1 MFKTL
6 TTLVLIIGLTFS
18 VNAQIDTPAP
28 SPSSKMEQ
36 VVGLTDITIDY
47 SRPSMRGRTI
57 FGNLV
62 PYGKV
67 WRTGANLK
75 TKITFSSDVT
85 IDNKEL
91 KAGTYA
97 LLTVPTED
105 YWDIIFYTDTE
116 GGGAPA
122 ELDNSLVALKMTVK
136 TQLLTND
143 VQSFTFD
150 ISDITNSSA
159 NVNISW
165 EKTSVTFD
173 VMVPTDEM
181 AMASIKTAMSGPTA
195 NEYFQSAVYLLTT
208 NKDIKL
214 AKEWIDKAIKMNDNP
229 PFWQLRQQSLIWA
242 ANGDKKGAIEIAK
255 KSLAKSKEAGNDDY
269 VKMNND
275 SIAEWSN

>member
-47 SRPSMRGRTI
+47 SKPAMRGRTI

-97 LLTVPTED
+97 ILTVPTED
-105 YWDIIFYTDTE
+105 YWDIIFYTDTK

-150 ISDITNSSA
+150 ISDITNSTA

-165 EKTSVTFD
+165 EKTRVTFD
-173 VMVPTDEM
+173 VMVPTDVI
-181 AMASIKTAMSGPTA
+181 AMASIEKAMSGPTA
-195 NEYFQSAVYLLTT
+195 GEYYQSAVYLLTT
-208 NKDIKL
+208 EKDIKL
-214 AKEWIDKAIKMNDNP
+214 AKEWIDKAISMNDNP

-255 KSLAKSKEAGNDDY
+255 ESLAKSKEAGNDDY

>member
-47 SRPSMRGRTI
+47 SRPAMRGRTI

-67 WRTGANLK
+67 WRTGANMK

-97 LLTVPTED
+97 ILTIPTED
-105 YWDIIFYTDTE
+105 YWDIIFYTDTK

-143 VQSFTFD
+143 VQSFTFG
-150 ISDITNSSA
+150 ISDITNNGA

-173 VMVPTDEM
+173 VVVPTDVI
-181 AMASIKTAMSGPTA
+181 AMASIEKAMSGPTA

-208 NKDIKL
+208 KKDIKL
-214 AKEWIDKAIKMNDNP
+214 AKEWIDKAIAMNDNP

-255 KSLAKSKEAGNDDY
+255 QSLAKSKEAGNDDY

>member
-6 TTLVLIIGLTFS
+6 TTLVLIVGLTFS

-28 SPSSKMEQ
+28 SPSSKLEQ

-47 SRPSMRGRTI
+47 SRPAMRGRTI

-62 PYGKV
+62 PFGKI
-67 WRTGANLK
+67 WRTGANYK
-75 TKITFSSDVT
+75 TKITFSSNVT

-91 KAGTYA
+91 EAGTYA
-97 LLTVPTED
+97 ILTIPSED
-105 YWDIIFYTDTE
+105 YWDIVFYTDIK

-136 TQLLTND
+136 THLLTND

-173 VMVPTDEM
+173 VMVPTDEI

>member
-47 SRPSMRGRTI
+47 SRPAMRGRTI

-62 PYGKV
+62 PYGKI
-67 WRTGANLK
+67 WRTGANMK

-97 LLTVPTED
+97 ILTVPTED
-105 YWDIIFYTDTE
+105 YWDIIFYTDTK

-150 ISDITNSSA
+150 ISDITNSTA

-165 EKTSVTFD
+165 EKTRVTFD
-173 VMVPTDEM
+173 VMVPTDVI
-181 AMASIKTAMSGPTA
+181 AMASIEKAMSGPTA
-195 NEYFQSAVYLLTT
+195 REYYQSAVYLLTT
-208 NKDIKL
+208 EKDIKL
-214 AKEWIDKAIKMNDNP
+214 AKEWIDKAIAMNDNP

-255 KSLAKSKEAGNDDY
+255 ESLAKSKEAGNDDY